1 MTHGGRVM
9 LEKIT
14 TRTLSRWA
22 ERLFLFFLALYLL
35 KSAEYMTTFN
45 LSPFVPSWA
54 DRFLLIALLISTILK
69 LTLLL
74 LSDQESRTKWGRLIL
89 CALLVSL
96 LWFLVY
102 LNDRYVFL
110 AYFAVLTMGC
120 IGTDYKTLLKVQ
132 VCVVGAVVLAAAL
145 CCMGGAIENRIYW
158 GHGTIRSSFG
168 YTYPT
173 NMAAYYVFIM
183 ISAWIAWDE
192 AWDPVFLLPGFLS
205 LFISGVIAD
214 SKTSFLC
221 SLLFLAA
228 VLWCWLLRNNN
239 TSIWI
244 NRIQNGFGLLCR
256 IAFPL
261 CGAVAI
267 ALTVAFHHNFPYME
281 KMNDWTSNRLAQ
293 QTEAF
298 YEYGIHLLGRAFEMR
313 GLTSVYPVLNYN
325 YVDCSY
331 LQLLLRCG
339 VLSFLVYMI
348 LWPLM
353 TDTALKLGKYRL
365 SMGLALIAL
374 HSLSE
379 HRFLVAD
386 YNLLFC
392 APFSV
397 LALRTIPAHDTPGL
411 SLKRAATSKD
421 HLALSLTGGLLMLLV
436 LFFWKPMLAGFRTM
450 WTVLLSP
457 NLTLQLYQRRSIF
470 LVSIAFLYI
479 CVFLFFVIYR
489 IILAI
494 LCRERTKFRYVAA
507 ILLFLIMGSAILIK
521 ANGRLNRAMAEL
533 DDVLDEK
540 ATFVD
545 MAKSIDGMLFYDAE
559 LPMLVERRYGG
570 VSTSFFNA
578 EDLARLHNLAVITDS
593 DNQWPSMFQRGFS
606 YAEITDHYAV
616 YTDSP
621 DLIQAMVAA
630 GYNPVPY
637 YSKEMTVKMN
647 DLAEWNRIAP
657 NSDGSLIITQEQ
669 PILNVPDVDLRA
681 GNYTFCFEFSLIEPS
696 DRENRKAEETAFM
709 IGFSDNAGARQL
721 FKRAV
726 AFGEFDK
733 EGKLD
738 LQVNSYFNAA
748 GVEFAIVP
756 EQGVLL
762 ALQNVRYRITS

>member
-1 MTHGGRVM
+1 
-9 LEKIT
+9 
-14 TRTLSRWA
+14 
-22 ERLFLFFLALYLL
+22 
-35 KSAEYMTTFN
+35 MTTFN
-45 LSPFVPSWA
+45 LSPFVPAWA
-54 DRFLLIALLISTILK
+54 DQFLLICLSATTAVK
-69 LTLLL
+69 LFCLL
-74 LSDQESRTKWGRLIL
+74 LSECQTRTRWLRLL
-89 CALLVSL
+89 LYALPVSL

-110 AYFAVLTMGC
+110 AYCAVLILGC
-120 IGTDYKTLLKVQ
+120 IGTDYKMLLKVQ
-132 VCVVGAVVLAAAL
+132 VCVVGAVVLSAAL

-183 ISAWIAWDE
+183 IAAWVAWDE
-192 AWDPVFLLPGFLS
+192 VWDPLFLLPGFIS

-221 SLLFLAA
+221 SLLFLGA
-228 VLWCWLLRNNN
+228 VLWCWLIRNR
-239 TSIWI
+239 TSAWI
-244 NRIQNGFGLLCR
+244 MRIQNIFGLLCR
-256 IAFPL
+256 IAFPV
-261 CGAVAI
+261 CGSVAI
-267 ALTVAFHHNFPYME
+267 ILTVAYHQNLPYMSRLNE
-281 KMNDWTSNRLAQ
+281 WTSNRLAQ
-293 QTEAF
+293 QTDAF
-298 YEYGIHLLGRAFEMR
+298 YEYGVHLLGCAFEMR
-313 GLTSVYPVLNYN
+313 GLTSVFPVLNYN

-339 VLSFLVYMI
+339 VLAFLVYMV

-353 TDTALKLGKYRL
+353 TTLALRAGKYRL
-365 SMGLALIAL
+365 SIGLALIAL

-386 YNLLFC
+386 YNLFFV

-397 LALRTIPAHDTPGL
+397 IETFFLADHDAPTIPSESTE
-411 SLKRAATSKD
+411 SVNQ
-421 HLALSLTGGLLMLLV
+421 HLAVCLTGLFLIIPV
-436 LFFWKPMLAGFRTM
+436 LFSWKQLLLGFRTL

-470 LVSIAFLYI
+470 FGSICFLYSFA
-479 CVFLFFVIYR
+479 FLFFLIYR
-489 IILAI
+489 IVWPLIRREKPKLLYIATLL
-494 LCRERTKFRYVAA
+494 LCLT
-507 ILLFLIMGSAILIK
+507 MGCAVLVK
-521 ANGRLNRAMAEL
+521 ANRRLDRAMMEFH
-533 DDVLDEK
+533 DVIEEK
-540 ATFVD
+540 ADFVTI
-545 MAKSIDGMLFYDAE
+545 ANKIDGMRLYDAE
-559 LPMLVERRYGG
+559 LPTLAERRYGG
-570 VSTSFFNA
+570 ISASFFNG

-657 NSDGSLIITQEQ
+657 KSDGSLVITREQ

-681 GNYTFCFEFSLIEPS
+681 GNYTFYFELSLIEPT
-696 DRENRKAEETAFM
+696 DREKRKAEDTAFM

>member
-1 MTHGGRVM
+1 M
-9 LEKIT
+9 LEKSI
-14 TRTLSRWA
+14 TRTLNRWA

-45 LSPFVPSWA
+45 LSPFVPAWA

-74 LSDQESRTKWGRLIL
+74 LLDQETRTKWGRLIL

-102 LNDRYVFL
+102 LNDKYIFL
-110 AYFAVLTMGC
+110 AFFSIMVLGC

-132 VCVVGAVVLAAAL
+132 VCVVGAVVFSAAI

-158 GHGTIRSSFG
+158 GHDTIRSSFG

-173 NMAAYYVFIM
+173 NMAAYYVYLSIA
-183 ISAWIAWDE
+183 AWIAWDE
-192 AWDPVFLLPGFLS
+192 VWDPVFLMPGFLS
-205 LFISGVIAD
+205 LLISGVIAD

-221 SLLFLAA
+221 SVLFLLM
-228 VLWCWLLRNNN
+228 VIWCWISRIRENDRGILRL
-239 TSIWI
+239 
-244 NRIQNGFGLLCR
+244 QKVFGIICK

-261 CGAVAI
+261 CGFTAI
-267 ALTVAFHHNFPYME
+267 LLTIAFHQGLPFMS

-293 QTEAF
+293 QTDAF
-298 YEYGIHLLGRAFEMR
+298 YEYGIHLFGHAFEMR

-331 LQLLLRCG
+331 MQLLLRCG
-339 VLSFLVYMI
+339 VLVFLAYMI
-348 LWPLM
+348 LWPFM
-353 TDTALKLGKYRL
+353 THTALKSGKYRL

-386 YNLLFC
+386 YNILFI

-397 LALRTIPAHDTPGL
+397 LSLGFFPNQISPGFSSEKEKL
-411 SLKRAATSKD
+411 SGHHFAVVLTSAII
-421 HLALSLTGGLLMLLV
+421 LLLV
-436 LFFWKPMLAGFRTM
+436 FFFWRPILSGFRTL
-450 WTVLLSP
+450 WTIVLSP

-470 LVSIAFLYI
+470 FASICFLYASAVAI
-479 CVFLFFVIYR
+479 CLTYR
-489 IILAI
+489 IILSFLQKEKPKI
-494 LCRERTKFRYVAA
+494 CHVVLL
-507 ILLFLIMGSAILIK
+507 LLFISIGSLALIK
-521 ANGRLNRAMAEL
+521 GNKRIDKA
-533 DDVLDEK
+533 LDEYNSFLEEDEAVVSLVK
-540 ATFVD
+540 KVGD
-545 MAKSIDGMLFYDAE
+545 LQIYEVE
-559 LPMLVERRYGG
+559 LPMLYERKYGKIC
-570 VSTSFFNA
+570 TSFYNG

-593 DNQWPSMFQRGFS
+593 DNHWPSMFLSGFS
-606 YAEITDHYAV
+606 YAEITNLHAV

-621 DLIQAMVAA
+621 ELIEKMVEA
-630 GYNPVPY
+630 GYDPVPY
-637 YSKEMTVKMN
+637 YSKEMTVNMDN
-647 DLAEWNRIAP
+647 LAEWNRIAP
-657 NSDGSLIITQEQ
+657 KSDGSLVITREQ

-681 GNYTFCFEFSLIEPS
+681 GNYTFCFELSLIEPT
-696 DRENRKAEETAFM
+696 DREKRKAEDTAFM